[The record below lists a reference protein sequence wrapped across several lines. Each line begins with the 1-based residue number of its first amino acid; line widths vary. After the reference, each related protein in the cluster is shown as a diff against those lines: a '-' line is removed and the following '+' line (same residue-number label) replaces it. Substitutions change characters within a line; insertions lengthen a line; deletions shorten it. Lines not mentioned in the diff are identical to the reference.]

1 MKILRGLLITL
12 LLLMLSGA
20 FAFLWLN
27 KQFQL
32 SHRLTVRAEVQI
44 PRGATLSGVS
54 RLLEEKKVITHARLF
69 ELYARIYGLAGQIK
83 AGEYAFDGE
92 ISIAEVA
99 KILVKGDVIVREIT
113 IPEGLTLAQIK
124 RILENNP
131 YLSGDITI
139 DLKEGDVLPET
150 YYFSRGES
158 RNGILLKAQRAM
170 QIELAKAFAERDK
183 DSPLESERELLV
195 LASIVEKET
204 GLAAERGKVASVFV
218 NRLNRRMKL
227 QTDPTVIYA
236 LTKGEKPLGRL
247 LSRRDL
253 KVDSPYNTYLYEG
266 LPPAP
271 ICSPGIDAIWAV
283 ARPEKTPFLYFV
295 ADGISGGH
303 RFAISLAQHNQ
314 NVSLYR
320 QQLRKY

>member
-20 FAFLWLN
+20 FTVWWLN
-27 KQFQL
+27 EQFRL
-32 SHRLTVRAEVQI
+32 PHRLSGQAEVQI
-44 PRGATLSGVS
+44 PRGATLNGVA
-54 RLLEEKKVITHARLF
+54 RLLEEKNVVAHAELF
-69 ELYARIYGLAGQIK
+69 ELYARLYGLADKIK
-83 AGEYAFDGE
+83 AGEYAFGGE
-92 ISIAEVA
+92 ISIAETAQILA
-99 KILVKGDVIVREIT
+99 KGSVIVREIT

-124 RILENNP
+124 KILNDNP
-131 YLSGDITI
+131 YLSGDITL

-150 YYFSRGES
+150 YHFSRGES
-158 RNGILLKAQRAM
+158 RNALLSKAQRAM
-170 QIELAKAFAERDK
+170 QAELAKAFAEKDA
-183 DSPLESERELLV
+183 DSPLKSEKELLI

-218 NRLNRRMKL
+218 NRLNRHMKL

-236 LTKGEKPLGRL
+236 LTKGEKTLGRPL
-247 LSRRDL
+247 YRRDL

-271 ICSPGIDAIWAV
+271 ICSPGVDAIRA
-283 ARPEKTPFLYFV
+283 AAKPEKTQFLYFV
-295 ADGISGGH
+295 ADGVSGGH
-303 RFAISLAQHNQ
+303 RFAKNLAQHNQ

-320 QQLRKY
+320 RQLRKH